1 MSNLF
6 DLTNIEKLFLFF
18 LLLSCEIIIFVLD
31 QKLGAGISVRPL
43 FIIPIVISSF
53 FIGFSITLIF
63 SLISAIL
70 HVVAY
75 RLSDFSSVISFKY
88 LPNLLSN
95 FFCYLIVA
103 VVLSWCS
110 SYYKKYHILQR
121 QIVENK
127 IQCLPKDSE

>member
-75 RLSDFSSVISFKY
+75 RLSDFSSEISFKY

-95 FFCYLIVA
+95 FFIT
-103 VVLSWCS
+103 
-110 SYYKKYHILQR
+110 
-121 QIVENK
+121 
-127 IQCLPKDSE
+127 